1 MGGTSLYTDGA
12 LQPNLPPYYVLR
24 LWPQGA
30 NLEAF
35 SINITPDNDAEK
47 QQTESYI
54 QSIWAGR
61 RDPAS
66 TMHKF
71 LAKEIVSHGPPL
83 KVQPQSNAI
92 LLTTGVAAGGM
103 WIRQYKKEWIVLQL
117 AINCMGY
124 RMFPVTSLA
133 ALPIE

>member
-1 MGGTSLYTDGA
+1 M
-12 LQPNLPPYYVLR
+12 LR

-30 NLEAF
+30 NLEAL

-54 QSIWAGR
+54 QSIRAGR

-83 KVQPQSNAI
+83 KVQQQSNAI

-117 AINCMGY
+117 AINRMGY
-124 RMFPVTSLA
+124 CMFLMTALA
-133 ALPIE
+133 ALPVE

>member
-1 MGGTSLYTDGA
+1 
-12 LQPNLPPYYVLR
+12 VLR

-30 NLEAF
+30 NIESL
-35 SINITPDNDAEK
+35 SINITPGNDAEK

-61 RDPAS
+61 GDPAS

-71 LAKEIVSHGPPL
+71 LAKKIVSHGPPL
-83 KVQPQSNAI
+83 KVQQQSNAI

-103 WIRQYKKEWIVLQL
+103 GVRQYKNEWIVLQL